1 MRARFLVVPVAIAL
15 SVSPAF
21 AQSSSE
27 KVQASASREQSPTQR
42 LSEDEEAI
50 RRIIVESIDRFN
62 RRHLGPQATDYTADA
77 DFVNVY
83 GTWRKGAAEI
93 QSGQQQR
100 METVLKDAKITLLD
114 LKIRFVRP
122 DVAIAIQ
129 SHRMSGMR
137 DPAGNI
143 MPPHVERPMR
153 VLVKDEG
160 GWRITAFH
168 NTIVR

>member
-1 MRARFLVVPVAIAL
+1 MWSRLLVSLVTL
-15 SVSPAF
+15 GTPAAS
-21 AQSSSE
+21 AQTGPEQTQAVVSSE
-27 KVQASASREQSPTQR
+27 QPATPR

-50 RRIIVESIDRFN
+50 RKIIAESIDRFN
-62 RRHLGPQATDYTADA
+62 RMHLGPQAADYTADA

-114 LKIRFVRP
+114 LRIRFIRP

-137 DPAGNI
+137 DPTGNT
-143 MPPHVERPMR
+143 MPPHIERPIR
-153 VLVKDEG
+153 VLVKDDG
-160 GWRITAFH
+160 KWRITAFH